1 MKTKL
6 ISIGNSKGIRI
17 PAALIREA
25 GLEYEIDLQI
35 EKDGLKI
42 KPLREVRQGWD
53 NAFSLPNSDSA
64 DAPLINDGLANEFD
78 DEEWIW

>member
-42 KPLREVRQGWD
+42 KPLREARHGWD
-53 NAFSLPNSDSA
+53 KAFAVASSGGA
-64 DAPLINDGLANEFD
+64 DTALIDDGLTNEFD
-78 DEEWIW
+78 DEEWVW